1 MIWMRVLWLLPVL
14 WILLATKM
22 LAFSSRTLLASLMGL
37 TLPYWLVGCYLVY
50 THRLTEHTD
59 YLLTIASVDAL
70 ADFASLPI
78 MVTLTIIFVLLMGVL
93 GMCHYLHT
101 SYNDRISTRM
111 IYEFLVI
118 MQIVLSVFIVLQPQS
133 YVALLPLLIVNT
145 SPLIAHFLALSHT
158 KTSNVTFLVIAAA
171 SVALIICNL
180 ILC

>member
-1 MIWMRVLWLLPVL
+1 
-14 WILLATKM
+14 
-22 LAFSSRTLLASLMGL
+22 
-37 TLPYWLVGCYLVY
+37 
-50 THRLTEHTD
+50 
-59 YLLTIASVDAL
+59 
-70 ADFASLPI
+70 
-78 MVTLTIIFVLLMGVL
+78 MGVL

-133 YVALLPLLIVNT
+133 YAALLPLLIVNT

-171 SVALIICNL
+171 SVALILCNL
-180 ILC
+180 VLC